1 MQEKFIGKVMLWF
14 FVSLLTGM
22 IFASCQ
28 YPFFIERHE
37 GKWKIPN
44 GIALEGN
51 LLVIA
56 ALLVGVAVIQGQN
69 LNRLLDIRRRVR
81 KLTKLKPNG
90 ISANNNAVYDYLRI
104 GFWLL
109 SVDILVVLGLL
120 FLAIMF
126 GKELTNGQAFVL
138 AAAWWSSLVLLV
150 AGWICLAIV
159 AGRSYKD

>member
-1 MQEKFIGKVMLWF
+1 M
-14 FVSLLTGM
+14 
-22 IFASCQ
+22 
-28 YPFFIERHE
+28 
-37 GKWKIPN
+37 
-44 GIALEGN
+44 
-51 LLVIA
+51 
-56 ALLVGVAVIQGQN
+56 
-69 LNRLLDIRRRVR
+69 
-81 KLTKLKPNG
+81 LTKLKPDG